1 MPKRIRHHKESFG
14 RRLSAWLGI
23 RHTSKKYYLIYFLA
37 LIALIILFPLIMKI
51 LTSFKENYGKG
62 YGYVPRDFERSEK
75 LREAKK
81 PIPFQPKG
89 AWQYD
94 ENAEEKKKKK
104 DRLEPYY

>member
-1 MPKRIRHHKESFG
+1 MPIRFRKRKKPFK

-37 LIALIILFPLIMKI
+37 LIALIFLFPVIMKVF
-51 LTSFKENYGKG
+51 TEFKKNYGKG

-89 AWQYD
+89 AWQYGGS
-94 ENAEEKKKKK
+94 AEEKKE
-104 DRLEPYY
+104 RL